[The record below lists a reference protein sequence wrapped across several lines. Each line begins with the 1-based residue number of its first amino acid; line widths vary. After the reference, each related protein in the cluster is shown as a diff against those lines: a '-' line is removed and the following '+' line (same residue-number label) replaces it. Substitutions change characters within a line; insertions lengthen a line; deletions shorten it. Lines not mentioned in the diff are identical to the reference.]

1 MPRPT
6 GLAMRRSARSTPIAH
21 TLCPRTTRLNR
32 FVAHILALLLLVV
45 GLGRGGP
52 FAPAYASDTASGTAA
67 KPIPV
72 RPYVYATASSPTS
85 YDIMLADGSS
95 KDRMVTRVKV
105 DGIYFGDV
113 SARLAAD
120 AGMLAFRVSGD
131 RSGGSSLYAVD
142 IKTTKYTQLAL
153 FKGSSGGIGGYVW
166 SPAGRTLAFV
176 RTSPAPDP
184 TNADD
189 AYGDVWIYSAGFQP
203 VKLGGTHGND
213 SVLGFSGDGLGVYVD
228 RREVAAGVTL
238 EHLVYLPVSGGEE
251 TVIVKSQPDLK
262 YTGYALLAT
271 PGQPAKVAALTEGNF
286 SLALAGTVPY
296 EPPPA
301 TPTPVTAGRTS
312 VTSAISAAAAALS
325 AAVAHRSSTRV
336 APRSKVPVDGKL
348 SRPGSLGLVVFD
360 PVSAV
365 PSLLRRDAEAY
376 PYIDWTPDGKGLL
389 MGGARTGT
397 AWDVDLDGNRRGLGT
412 PLTGLSASTWSADG
426 SLVVLSDAPTTR
438 LVTLDYN
445 AGKEIASRALGYS
458 KVGTAA
464 VSLRVPYIHQVND
477 TAANADGNWACGP
490 TSVAMALAYYGKIEP
505 WQNTIHNLV
514 GGAVATPPAQ
524 QPAQQPP
531 IPPTP
536 TRPPIGTDFAPYVTT
551 AYSYNGHTYSAT
563 AADPR
568 GRQLAGLYGTI
579 CPTGLASWDAMQSVL
594 QWHGLNSNSV
604 PVSWDGIVGALKR
617 GHPVLL
623 GNMLTS
629 QGHIILVTGYT
640 ADGNLVANDPY
651 GNRFAPGYG
660 SNNGQ
665 SVVYPWKRI
674 TPRTAVE
681 IIGVW
686 PPPTATPTITPTRTA
701 TPTYTAT
708 QTRTATAIYTVTPA
722 STAAAVETPT
732 P

>member
-1 MPRPT
+1 MP
-6 GLAMRRSARSTPIAH
+6 
-21 TLCPRTTRLNR
+21 
-32 FVAHILALLLLVV
+32 ILVLLLLIAGV
-45 GLGRGGP
+45 GDGGP
-52 FAPAYASDTASGTAA
+52 IAPTYASDTASGAAA
-67 KPIPV
+67 KPVPV
-72 RPYVYATASSPTS
+72 RPYVYATASSATS

-113 SARLAAD
+113 SSRLAAD

-142 IKTTKYTQLAL
+142 IKTTKYTQLAV
-153 FKGSSGGIGGYVW
+153 FKSTGGGIGGYAW

-176 RTSPAPDP
+176 RTSPAPDSV
-184 TNADD
+184 NADD
-189 AYGDVWIYSAGFQP
+189 AHGDVWIYSSGFQP

-228 RREVAAGVTL
+228 RREVASGVTL

-251 TVIVKSQPDLK
+251 TVIVKSRPDLK

-271 PGQPAKVAALTEGNF
+271 PGQPAKLAALAEGTF

-296 EPPPA
+296 APPSA
-301 TPTPVTAGRTS
+301 TPTPVTAGQTS
-312 VTSAISAAAAALS
+312 VTSAISAAAAALG
-325 AAVAHRSSTRV
+325 AAVAKRSSTRV
-336 APRSKVPVDGKL
+336 APQSKVPVTGKL
-348 SRPGSLGLVVFD
+348 SRPNGLGLVVFD

-389 MGGARTGT
+389 MGGTRTGT
-397 AWDVDLDGNRRGLGT
+397 AWAMDLDGNRRELGT
-412 PLTGLSASTWSADG
+412 PLTSLSASTWSADG
-426 SLVVLSDAPTTR
+426 SVVVLSDAPTTR
-438 LVTLDYN
+438 LLMLDYK
-445 AGKEIASRALGYS
+445 AGKALSSRALGYS

-477 TAANADGNWACGP
+477 TAATADGNWACGP

-505 WQNTIHNLV
+505 WQTTVHDRV
-514 GGAVATPPAQ
+514 GGAVATPPA
-524 QPAQQPP
+524 PQPP
-531 IPPTP
+531 IPPAP
-536 TRPPIGTDFAPYVTT
+536 THPPVGTDFAPYVTT

-568 GRQLAGLYGTI
+568 GHQLAGLYGTI
-579 CPTGLASWDAMQSVL
+579 CPTGLANWDAMQTVL
-594 QWHGLNSNSV
+594 QWHGLNSTFIST
-604 PVSWDGIVGALKR
+604 SWEGIVGALKR

-651 GNRFAPGYG
+651 GNRFAQGYG

-665 SVVYPWKRI
+665 GVVYPWKRI
-674 TPRTAVE
+674 TPRNAVE

-708 QTRTATAIYTVTPA
+708 QTRTATAIIPA
-722 STAAAVETPT
+722 PPVSTSTAVETAT